1 MAYYPIGTD
10 PDGGNRPTWEQRD
23 GLGVNDPERVI
34 QGRDFGTEFNAIKTE
49 FDSLEGSIGTTRN
62 VFAAVTYDGQNTV
75 GTAHNVGQIQWKE
88 QTAEGSTFQFA
99 YIPFLIGFD
108 GQANPN
114 PNEDGQ
120 QIGNGTL
127 NANLNIQVTA
137 FSNANNSLGF
147 AGFCFGTVTEI
158 DNFHVEVA
166 FSQNNFDGTHAAVW
180 NQAFCL
186 LVAKN

>member
-1 MAYYPIGTD
+1 MAYEPIQNPKWEDRDNAKSGT
-10 PDGGNRPTWEQRD
+10 RPRRIMAE
-23 GLGVNDPERVI
+23 
-34 QGRDFGTEFNAIKTE
+34 DFATEFNNIKAE
-49 FDSLEGSIGTTRN
+49 FDAIEASVGTTRN
-62 VFAAVTYDGQNTV
+62 VFAAVTYDGQQAI
-75 GTAHNVGQIQWKE
+75 GTSHNVGQIQWKE
-88 QTAEGSTFQFA
+88 QTAEGSTFRFA
-99 YIPFLIGFD
+99 YIPFLIGLD
-108 GQANPN
+108 GQTNPN
-114 PNEDGQ
+114 PNGDGQ
-120 QIGNGTL
+120 QIGNGQL

-186 LVAKN
+186 LVAEN

>member
-1 MAYYPIGTD
+1 MSYKPKYDYRAKDSLPS
-10 PDGGNRPTWEQRD
+10 GNTAK
-23 GLGVNDPERVI
+23 VI
-34 QGRDFGTEFNAIKTE
+34 RGTELMEDFE
-49 FDSLEGSIGTTRN
+49 QLGGQVDSLEEALGTTRN

-75 GTAHNVGQIQWKE
+75 GTSHNVGQIQWKE

-99 YIPFLIGFD
+99 YIPFLIGLD
-108 GQANPN
+108 GQSNPN
-114 PNEDGQ
+114 PNGDGQ

-137 FSNANNSLGF
+137 FSNANNSLNF

-166 FSQNNFDGTHAAVW
+166 FSQNNFDGTNAAVW

>member
-1 MAYYPIGTD
+1 MAYTPKYDYRAKDSLPS
-10 PDGGNRPTWEQRD
+10 GNTAK
-23 GLGVNDPERVI
+23 VI
-34 QGRDFGTEFNAIKTE
+34 RGTELMEDFEKLGGLVDN
-49 FDSLEGSIGTTRN
+49 LEEGAGTTRS
-62 VFAAVTYDGQNTV
+62 VFAAVTFDGFNTV
-75 GTAHNVGQIQWKE
+75 GTSHNVGQIQWKE
-88 QTAEGSTFQFA
+88 QSTQGSAWQFA
-99 YIPFLIGFD
+99 YVPFLIGLD
-108 GQANPN
+108 GQENPN
-114 PNEDGQ
+114 PNGDGDQ
-120 QIGNGTL
+120 SGNGTL

-147 AGFCFGTVTEI
+147 AGFCFGTITEI

>member
-1 MAYYPIGTD
+1 MAYNPIHDYRAKDALPSGSD
-10 PDGGNRPTWEQRD
+10 QKVIKGADLSDEFESIRD
-23 GLGVNDPERVI
+23 EMFTV
-34 QGRDFGTEFNAIKTE
+34 
-49 FDSLEGSIGTTRN
+49 GTTRN

-88 QTAEGSTFQFA
+88 QTAEGSTFRFA
-99 YIPFLIGFD
+99 YIPFLIGLD
-108 GQANPN
+108 GQTNPN
-114 PNEDGQ
+114 PNGDGQ
-120 QIGNGTL
+120 QIGNGSL

-158 DNFHVEVA
+158 DNFHAEVA

>member
-1 MAYYPIGTD
+1 MTNYAPKYDY
-10 PDGGNRPTWEQRD
+10 R
-23 GLGVNDPERVI
+23 
-34 QGRDFGTEFNAIKTE
+34 AK
-49 FDSLEGSIGTTRN
+49 DSLPSGNTAKVIRGRELMEDFEKLGGLTDSLQDQMGTTRN
-62 VFAAVTYDGQNTV
+62 VFAAVTYNGQSTV
-75 GTAHNVGQIQWKE
+75 GTSHNVGQIRWKE

-99 YIPFLIGFD
+99 YIPFLVGLD
-108 GQANPN
+108 GQTNPN
-114 PNEDGQ
+114 PDGDGQ
-120 QIGNGTL
+120 QSGNGEL

-137 FSNANNSLGF
+137 FSNAGNSLGF